1 MCGCRTTASPGW
13 TFDRTADVPHPAGG
27 LVPER
32 VRELDVDL
40 VGPLALGDVQVGA
53 AQTGGA
59 DFSQYVQGPDTVGSA
74 RSSIVGRC

>member
-1 MCGCRTTASPGW
+1 MSRT
-13 TFDRTADVPHPAGG
+13 RPAFSCPSVYGSSTST
-27 LVPER
+27 LSA
-32 VRELDVDL
+32 
-40 VGPLALGDVQVGA
+40 LALGDVQVGA